1 MLRNT
6 YRCSEILSE
15 DFFTIFNDWISYY
28 NKNLNEND
36 PNSVKTYETNVTL
49 ITQSY
54 ESGNQTDFISN
65 YVYSYYEEYYPFM

>member
-1 MLRNT
+1 M
-6 YRCSEILSE
+6 
-15 DFFTIFNDWISYY
+15 
-28 NKNLNEND
+28 NEND